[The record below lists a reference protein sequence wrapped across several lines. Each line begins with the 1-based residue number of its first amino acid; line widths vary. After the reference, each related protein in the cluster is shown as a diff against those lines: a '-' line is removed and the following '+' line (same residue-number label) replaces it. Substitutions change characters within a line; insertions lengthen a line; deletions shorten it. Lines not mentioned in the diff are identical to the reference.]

1 MSGRADRFGG
11 WVGLLR
17 CLFSPMPSRPIFE
30 LRAGSPSSSRLALNK
45 NASLFLGLIK
55 PQSGLLLACLLSS
68 FACKSKSSTPSAAES
83 ATLGAPAV
91 GNVENGLRLYQ
102 SRCAM
107 CHGKAGAS
115 DGPMSSALSP
125 RPKAFNNPV
134 WQQQVNDTF
143 LKQIILLG
151 GEANQRSAAM
161 PANGDL
167 SAEDLASVVKAI
179 RSF

>member
-1 MSGRADRFGG
+1 
-11 WVGLLR
+11 
-17 CLFSPMPSRPIFE
+17 MP
-30 LRAGSPSSSRLALNK
+30 AGSPSSSPLAPTKEL
-45 NASLFLGLIK
+45 SLFFGSLS
-55 PQSGLLLACLLSS
+55 PQTGLLLVGLLCSLS
-68 FACKSKSSTPSAAES
+68 CKSKGDAPSAAEA
-83 ATLGAPAV
+83 ATLGAAAV

-102 SRCAM
+102 TRCAM

-125 RPKAFNNPV
+125 RPKAFNNPL
-134 WQQQVNDTF
+134 WKQQVDDTF
-143 LKQIILLG
+143 LKKIILLG

-167 SAEDLASVVKAI
+167 SAEDLASVIRAI